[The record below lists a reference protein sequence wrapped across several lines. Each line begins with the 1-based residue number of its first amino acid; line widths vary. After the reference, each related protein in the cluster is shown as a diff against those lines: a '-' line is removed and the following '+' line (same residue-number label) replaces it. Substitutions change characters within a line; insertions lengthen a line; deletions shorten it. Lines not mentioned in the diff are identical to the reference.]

1 MKRPMMLPFNFFY
14 LCTDMQAV
22 ADISE
27 GIDVLLEMPLKPYVD
42 KILKSLTAERSV
54 EQEAEL
60 VSLVEA
66 NSEEGILLVPM
77 RVSKEG
83 EVLYTQ
89 AYRPKSQYSKI
100 SNTWWLWRNY
110 TLGRVPPPTEDMR
123 VYSSRVGLIIKG
135 QRKGT
140 PCSICPKVL
149 DSLGSDPKCTFGL
162 KECKENLNLKEYL
175 NG

>member
-42 KILKSLTAERSV
+42 KIIRSLTVDRSV
-54 EQEAEL
+54 GKEAEL

-89 AYRPKSQYSKI
+89 AYRPKSKYSEI
-100 SNTWWLWRNY
+100 SSHWGYLRGLFGKT
-110 TLGRVPPPTEDMR
+110 PPAKEDMR
-123 VYSSRVGLIIKG
+123 VYISRVGLIIKG

-140 PCSICPKVL
+140 PCSLCPKVL

-162 KECKENLNLKEYL
+162 KKCRENLNLKEFL